1 MNTPNYNMNMML
13 NVYRNHYSNTYIG
26 SEIVTFDK
34 LIEWLKMT
42 IISSDKFGN
51 GTFLIGE
58 MREDKHR
65 NDANVINRHALTI
78 DIDDLPADAP
88 VISELKERFNFSY
101 ILYSTH
107 NHVPQAPRYRLI
119 IPLDKPITKK
129 YYKPALQL
137 FEKQLGLS
145 FDEKA
150 FDWSRCMART
160 SLKSKESEFVFD
172 YQDTYFLDTGKLVAG
187 LEVDE
192 TITVDYSSMK
202 RDSSHWDA
210 IGYGGLSDGDGRNN
224 ALASI
229 TGHLMRKNVD
239 INLIIGLLT
248 TWNDSNKPPLQLKEF
263 ERTVRSIIT
272 KELQRRQ
279 GGA

>member
-13 NVYRNHYSNTYIG
+13 NVYKNQYSNTYIG
-26 SEIVTFDK
+26 SESVTFDK
-34 LIEWLKMT
+34 LVEWLKMT
-42 IISSDKFGN
+42 IISNDKFSN
-51 GTFLIGE
+51 GTFLIGD
-58 MREDKHR
+58 MKEDKHR
-65 NDANVINRHALTI
+65 KDANVINRHALTI
-78 DIDDLPADAP
+78 DIDDLAP
-88 VISELKERFNFSY
+88 GTTVIDELKERFNFSY

-107 NHVPQAPRYRLI
+107 NHEPQAPRYRLI

-145 FDEKA
+145 FDDKA
-150 FDWSRCMART
+150 FDFSRCMART
-160 SLKSKESEFVFD
+160 SLKTKESEFIFEC
-172 YQDTYFLDTGKLVAG
+172 QDTYFLNTEKLIAG
-187 LEVDE
+187 LDVDE

-202 RDSSHWDA
+202 RDSSHWDS
-210 IGYGGLSDGDGRNN
+210 IGYGGLTDGDGRNN

-272 KELQRRQ
+272 KEIKRRN

>member
-1 MNTPNYNMNMML
+1 MML
-13 NVYRNHYSNTYIG
+13 NVYKNQYSNSYIG
-26 SEIVTFDK
+26 SESVTFNK

-42 IISSDKFGN
+42 IISNDKFSN
-51 GTFLIGE
+51 GTFLIGD
-58 MREDKHR
+58 MKEDKHR

-78 DIDDLPADAP
+78 DIDDLSPGTT
-88 VISELKERFNFSY
+88 VINELKERFNFSY

-107 NHVPQAPRYRLI
+107 NHEPHAPRYRLI

-160 SLKSKESEFVFD
+160 SLKTKESEFIFD

-210 IGYGGLSDGDGRNN
+210 IGYGGLTDGDGRNN